1 MSDAEIDVDM
11 PEQQIPAPN
20 EQPEDPLPPSEGVDE
35 DPEEDE
41 PDEVVEMK
49 IKEIVPDA
57 EVFNDAEAQAPPK
70 KARAKRPISDK
81 QRAHLAKIRV
91 KAAEAKKAKSKAKPK
106 SAKKVYE
113 EKVEDEHEEVDE
125 LPLGSAKAGPE
136 KIGSINLTPAELRQ
150 LQYEAIYG
158 YDTHRKAEKA
168 ERKKKEALEAH
179 EKKTY
184 QAISRAVNRPVDDD
198 GWGVCFQ

>member
-1 MSDAEIDVDM
+1 MSDADIEVDM
-11 PEQQIPAPN
+11 PEQPAPN

-35 DPEEDE
+35 DPDEETEDPE
-41 PDEVVEMK
+41 VEMK

-70 KARAKRPISDK
+70 KARVKRPISDK
-81 QRAHLAKIRV
+81 QREHLAKIRV
-91 KAAEAKKAKSKAKPK
+91 KALESKKAKAKAKATGGNKPQTK

-113 EKVEDEHEEVDE
+113 EQVEDEHEGVDDV
-125 LPLGSAKAGPE
+125 PE
-136 KIGSINLTPAELRQ
+136 QPIRGINLTPQELRQ

-158 YDTHRKAEKA
+158 YDTHRKKEKM
-168 ERKKKEALEAH
+168 ERKRKEAKELH
-179 EKKTY
+179 EQKTY
-184 QAISRAVNRPVDDD
+184 QAVSRAVNRPVDDD

>member
-168 ERKKKEALEAH
+168 ERRKKEAQEAH

>member
-1 MSDAEIDVDM
+1 MSDADIDVDM
-11 PEQQIPAPN
+11 PEQEMPLPN
-20 EQPEDPLPPSEGVDE
+20 EQPEDPLPLTEGVDE
-35 DPEEDE
+35 DPASEEDE
-41 PDEVVEMK
+41 APAVEMK

-70 KARAKRPISDK
+70 KARVKRPISDK
-81 QRAHLAKIRV
+81 QRAHLAKIRI
-91 KAAEAKKAKSKAKPK
+91 KAVEAKKAKAKAKPQK

-113 EKVEDEHEEVDE
+113 EQVEDEHEEVDNVPPQKMGGIT
-125 LPLGSAKAGPE
+125 LSPD
-136 KIGSINLTPAELRQ
+136 ELRQ

-158 YDTHRKAEKA
+158 YDTHRKAQKA
-168 ERKKKEALEAH
+168 EKKKKEAQDAH

-184 QAISRAVNRPVDDD
+184 RAVANAINRPVDDD